1 MKLLPNKPTEA
12 MLQAM
17 EEAHMPFGCLEAA
30 YHAAWL
36 EAPKASAVQSRAIA
50 TMSGKLGIATSAPP
64 DVLHGVH
71 TQAVR
76 LMYDLAG
83 SLQPLLQDCLDF
95 ALDVPE
101 CGCAYGHVCSSCR
114 RYREAQRLAE
124 RLVEMMQ

>member
-1 MKLLPNKPTEA
+1 MKLLPSQPTEA

-17 EEAHMPFGCLEAA
+17 EAAYMPFGCFEAA

-36 EAPKASAVQSRAIA
+36 EAPKASAIQSRAIA
-50 TMSGKLGIATSAPP
+50 AMVGKLNLASRATP
-64 DVLHGVH
+64 DVLEGVH

-83 SLQPLLQDCLDF
+83 SLHPLLRDCLDF

-101 CGCAYGHVCSSCR
+101 CGCAHSRACSSCE

-124 RLVEMMQ
+124 RLVRAMK

>member
-1 MKLLPNKPTEA
+1 MKLMPSKPTEA

-30 YHAAWL
+30 YHAAWT
-36 EAPKASAVQSRAIA
+36 EAPAASAIKRDAIA
-50 TMSGKLGIATSAPP
+50 AMVAKLDMARMAPP
-64 DVLHGVH
+64 EVMDCVH

-76 LMYDLAG
+76 LMYDLA
-83 SLQPLLQDCLDF
+83 SCLQPLLQDCLGF

-101 CGCAYGHVCSSCR
+101 CGCAHGRACSSCE

-124 RLVEMMQ
+124 RLVGVMQ

>member
-1 MKLLPNKPTEA
+1 MKLLPNRPTEA

-17 EEAHMPFGCLEAA
+17 EEAHMPFGCMEAA

-50 TMSGKLGIATSAPP
+50 TMVEKLDLASRATP
-64 DVLHGVH
+64 DVLEGVH

-76 LMYDLAG
+76 LMCDL
-83 SLQPLLQDCLDF
+83 SSNLQPLLQDCLDF

-101 CGCAYGHVCSSCR
+101 CGCAHGRACSSCE

-124 RLVEMMQ
+124 RLVRAMQ